1 MRRRRG
7 GFPVPTLPFGA
18 ESAENPPH
26 SSGSADKY
34 GLICG
39 AMARRIVLILGI
51 FALLLATA
59 GGVFLLVEND
69 PTYRLAEVFSFGRH
83 HAYDDAI
90 AGAAARHGV
99 DPLLVKA
106 VIWQESRFYPE
117 KLGGHGERG
126 LMQVTEPAAQDWVK
140 AEGIE
145 TFLPEDLLDP
155 KTNIEVGTWYLG
167 RALRHWSTQADPL
180 PFALGEYNAG
190 RSRVRRWS
198 RGELMTAE
206 ELKHAMD
213 IASTRA
219 YVTAVRDRYNYYRQ
233 RGDELTTP

>member
-1 MRRRRG
+1 
-7 GFPVPTLPFGA
+7 
-18 ESAENPPH
+18 
-26 SSGSADKY
+26 
-34 GLICG
+34 
-39 AMARRIVLILGI
+39 MARRII
-51 FALLLATA
+51 FALGIIAVLLAAAAALFVLT
-59 GGVFLLVEND
+59 EKD
-69 PTYRLAEVFSFGRH
+69 PAYRLSEIISFGRH

-90 AGAAARHGV
+90 ASAAKRNNV

-106 VIWQESRFYPE
+106 VIWQESRFHPE

-126 LMQVTEPAAQDWVK
+126 LMQVTEPAAQDWVN

-145 TFLPEDLLDP
+145 TFVPEDLLDP

-167 RALRHWSTQADPL
+167 RALRHWSSQADPL

-198 RGELMTAE
+198 RGEQISAE
-206 ELKHAMD
+206 ELKRAMD

-219 YVTAVRDRYNYYRQ
+219 YVVAVRNRYEYYRE
-233 RGDELTTP
+233 RGDKITLP